1 MEDFVTWMTEN
12 AQWIWWSLAVVLL
25 AGEMV
30 IPGVYLL
37 WLGIAMGVTGIFA
50 WVAPDLGFQGHGLIF
65 AFSAT
70 VSIYVGHRYFYMP
83 GTAIKTEGI
92 NERGNSHVGQVY
104 EVVVPIKNGRGH
116 VKVGDSRWLARG
128 PELEKGALA
137 KVVSVDGTVLV
148 VEAAKH

>member
-1 MEDFVTWMTEN
+1 MEEFVTWMTEN
-12 AQWIWWSLAVVLL
+12 AQWVWWSLAVILL

-30 IPGVYLL
+30 LPGVYLL
-37 WLGIAMGVTGIFA
+37 WLGIAMGVTGVFA

-92 NERGNSHVGQVY
+92 NERGNSYVGQVF

-128 PELEKGALA
+128 PDLEKGALA

-148 VEAAKH
+148 VEAA